1 MKYNCPYCGAVI
13 EPDLHKCPYC
23 GIQYLDISYINFNE
37 KTPIV
42 LKLKIGDG
50 DDPTYI
56 TQCVL
61 PRVDLDASRDY
72 KEIANSDSYLLAKL
86 ITGTHIHTNLSF
98 ESTHMYDGSTAIIE
112 NKEMKTVWK

>member
-1 MKYNCPYCGAVI
+1 MKYNCSYCGAVI

-23 GIQYLDISYINFNE
+23 GVQYLDISHIDFNE
-37 KTPIV
+37 KTPIIF
-42 LKLKIGDG
+42 KFKIGNG
-50 DDPTYI
+50 DESTYI

-61 PRVDLDASRDY
+61 PRVDFDVSRDY
-72 KEIANSDSYLLAKL
+72 KEIANNDSYLLAQL

-98 ESTHMYDGSTAIIE
+98 DSIPMCDGSTAIIE

>member
-1 MKYNCPYCGAVI
+1 MKYNCPNCGAVVESDI
-13 EPDLHKCPYC
+13 RKCPYC
-23 GIQYLDISYINFNE
+23 GIQYLDISHINFNE
-37 KTPIV
+37 KNPIV
-42 LKLKIGDG
+42 LKLKIVDG

-61 PRVDLDASRDY
+61 PRVDLDVSRDY

-98 ESTHMYDGSTAIIE
+98 DSIPMYDGLAAIIE
-112 NKEMKTVWK
+112 NKEMKTVWR

>member
-1 MKYNCPYCGAVI
+1 MKYNCPNCGAVV

-23 GIQYLDISYINFNE
+23 GIQYLDISHIDFNE

-42 LKLKIGDG
+42 FKFKIGDG

-56 TQCVL
+56 TQRVL
-61 PRVDLDASRDY
+61 PRVDFDVSRDY
-72 KEIANSDSYLLAKL
+72 KEIANSGCYLLAKL
-86 ITGTHIHTNLSF
+86 ITGTHIHTNLNFDSIP
-98 ESTHMYDGSTAIIE
+98 MCDGSTAIIE

>member
-1 MKYNCPYCGAVI
+1 MKYNCPNCGAVVESDI
-13 EPDLHKCPYC
+13 RKCPYC
-23 GIQYLDISYINFNE
+23 GIQYLDISHINFNE

-42 LKLKIGDG
+42 LKLKIGDC

-61 PRVDLDASRDY
+61 PMVDFNASCEY
-72 KEIANSDSYLLAKL
+72 KDITNSGCCLLAQL

-98 ESTHMYDGSTAIIE
+98 ESIPMYDGLAAIIE
-112 NKEMKTVWK
+112 NKEMKTVWR

>member
-1 MKYNCPYCGAVI
+1 MKYNCPNCGNVI

-23 GIQYLDISYINFNE
+23 GIQYLDISHINFNE

-50 DDPTYI
+50 DKSTYI

-61 PRVDLDASRDY
+61 PKVDLYASCEY
-72 KEIANSDSYLLAKL
+72 KDITNCGSYLLAKL

-98 ESTHMYDGSTAIIE
+98 DSIPMCDGSTAIIE
-112 NKEMKTVWK
+112 NKEMKTVWR

>member
-23 GIQYLDISYINFNE
+23 GVQYLDISHIDFNE

-61 PRVDLDASRDY
+61 PMVDFNVSCDY
-72 KEIANSDSYLLAKL
+72 KEITNSGSYLLAKL

-98 ESTHMYDGSTAIIE
+98 ESIPMCDGSTAIIE
-112 NKEMKTVWK
+112 NKEMKTVWR